1 MKQLLNKD
9 YIQHTVYHFGMSP
22 SLFCALVPFSKIVKK
37 EFNCRRFV
45 RENQVIT
52 GTKLV
57 YNIDVLVIDGGV
69 VYDGI

>member
-1 MKQLLNKD
+1 
-9 YIQHTVYHFGMSP
+9 MSP
-22 SLFCALVPFSKIVKK
+22 SLFCALVPFSRIVKK
-37 EFNCRRFV
+37 EFNKLNKLNCRQFV

-69 VYDGI
+69 VCDGM